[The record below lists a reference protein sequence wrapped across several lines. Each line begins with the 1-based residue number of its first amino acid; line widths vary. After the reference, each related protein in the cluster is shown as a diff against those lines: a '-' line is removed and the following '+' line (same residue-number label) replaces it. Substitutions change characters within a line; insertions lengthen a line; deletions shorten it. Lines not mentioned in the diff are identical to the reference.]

1 MNRAACACLLLAAG
15 GTTAQAQLTTEV
27 FVTGIDRP
35 VYMTHAGDGSGRT
48 FIIEQEGAIRIV
60 DADGNLLP
68 TPFMDIDG
76 TVQGGDSGGNE
87 QGLLGLA
94 FHPDYANNG
103 KFYVNYTGSGGDTR
117 IAEYQVSSS
126 DPNVADTG
134 TARIIMFYDQP
145 FSNHNG
151 GWLGFG
157 PDGYLYISAGDGGS
171 ANDPGNRAGNLS
183 NYLGKLHRVDV
194 DGGDDFPAD
203 PNQNYEIPA
212 DNPFVGT
219 AGALESIWAYG
230 LRNPWRTSFDR
241 ETGDLWIAD
250 VGQNVREEV
259 NFAPAGDAGGQHYGW
274 RCREG
279 FSSTGLACGSTSGFT
294 DPIHQ
299 YTHGANG
306 CSITGGYAYRGC
318 ELGDDYNGLYF
329 FSDYCSGLIW
339 TLDASNG
346 FAHTLQFDS
355 NFNVSSFGETE
366 SGELLVANLFAG
378 TVYKIVNPSNP
389 DSNGDG
395 IPDSCD
401 SACLPDLNEDGNLD
415 FFDISA
421 FLNAFNA
428 QEPLADFTGD
438 GNYDFFDVS
447 AFLNAFNAGC
457 P

>member
-279 FSSTGLACGSTSGFT
+279 FSSTGLSCGATSGFT

-318 ELGDDYNGLYF
+318 ELGDDYTGLYF

>member
-1 MNRAACACLLLAAG
+1 MKRAVCAVLMLAAG
-15 GTTAQAQLTTEV
+15 SSAQAQLTTQL
-27 FVTGIDRP
+27 FVSGIDRP
-35 VYMTHAGDGSGRT
+35 VYMTHANDGTGRI
-48 FIIEQEGAIRIV
+48 FVLEQEGAIRIV
-60 DADGNLLP
+60 EADGTLLP

-76 TVQGGDSGGNE
+76 TVIGGDSGGNE

-94 FHPDYANNG
+94 FHPDYATNG

-117 IAEYQVSSS
+117 IAEYQVSAG
-126 DPNVADTG
+126 DPNIADTG
-134 TARIIMFYDQP
+134 SARIIMFYDQP

-171 ANDPGNRAGNLS
+171 ANDPGNRAGNLG
-183 NYLGKLHRVDV
+183 NFLGKLHRINV

-203 PNQNYEIPA
+203 ANQNYEIPA

-219 AGALESIWAYG
+219 AGAVESIWAYG

-259 NFAPAGDAGGQHYGW
+259 NFAAAGGAGGEHYGW

-279 FSSTGLACGSTSGFT
+279 FASTGLACGATSGFT
-294 DPIHQ
+294 EPVHQ

-318 ELGDDYNGLYF
+318 ELGDAYTGLYF
-329 FSDYCSGLIW
+329 FSDYCSGRIW
-339 TLDASNG
+339 TLDKDNG
-346 FAHTLQFDS
+346 FANTLQFTAG
-355 NFNVSSFGETE
+355 FNVSSFGETE
-366 SGELLVANLFAG
+366 SGELLVADLFG
-378 TVYKIVNPSNP
+378 GQVYRIVNPNNP
-389 DSNGDG
+389 DSDGDG
-395 IPDSCD
+395 TPDSCD
-401 SACLPDLNEDGNLD
+401 SACLPDL
-415 FFDISA
+415 
-421 FLNAFNA
+421 
-428 QEPLADFTGD
+428 TGD
-438 GNYDFFDVS
+438 GILDFFDVS
-447 AFLNAFNAGC
+447 AFLNAYNAMNPIADFTGDGTFDFFDVSGFLNAYNAGC